1 MPRSQQVVCRQGLCV
16 DNGPCP
22 ATLCSVSD
30 PFTSS
35 DSAAETAE
43 RLRAIMETAVEGI
56 ITIDERGIMDSV
68 NAAACATFGYTADEM
83 SGKNVSMLMPEPD
96 SSRHDGYLERY
107 FQHGDARIIGIG
119 REVTGRR
126 KDGSTFPMDLS
137 VSEVLLPG
145 RRLFTGFVRDIS
157 ARKEQERALADMT
170 RSMEEKNRELEAL
183 VYAASHD
190 LRSPLVNIQGFA
202 GELAIACDEIT
213 QAVMEISM
221 DEKDRARLLQMI
233 SDGAREPLEF
243 ISAGTAK
250 IDRLMSGLLRVSRLG
265 RAAMRREE
273 VDLNA
278 LLRDVLRAM
287 EYQTQQTEA
296 QITVGDL
303 PECLGDDVHLN
314 QVFTNLL
321 DNALKYR
328 APERPIRIS
337 ITGRREGDQVV
348 CTVQDNG
355 IGIPQE
361 HTGRIFQIFHR
372 LSAGGGGEGLGL
384 TIVQRILDRMGG
396 SISVTSA
403 IGEGTAFHV
412 TLPAAG

>member
-1 MPRSQQVVCRQGLCV
+1 MGSGTLSIVSQ
-16 DNGPCP
+16 P
-22 ATLCSVSD
+22 
-30 PFTSS
+30 TSS
-35 DSAAETAE
+35 PDATAETAE

-68 NAAACATFGYTADEM
+68 NAAACAIFGYTAEEM
-83 SGKNVSMLMPEPD
+83 GGKNVSMLMPEPD
-96 SSRHDGYLERY
+96 SSLHDGYIQRY
-107 FQHGDARIIGIG
+107 LQHGDARIIGIG

-137 VSEVLLPG
+137 VSEVPLPG

-157 ARKEQERALADMT
+157 VRKEQERALSEMA
-170 RSMEEKNRELEAL
+170 RSLEEKNRELEAL

-202 GELAIACDEIT
+202 GELEIACDEIT
-213 QAVMEISM
+213 QAVRETPME
-221 DEKDRARLLQMI
+221 EKDRARLLQMI
-233 SDGAREPLEF
+233 AEGAREPLEY

-265 RAAMRREE
+265 REAMRREE
-273 VDLNA
+273 VNLNA
-278 LLRDVLRAM
+278 LLREVLRAM

-296 QITVGDL
+296 QIIVGDL
-303 PECLGDDVHLN
+303 PDCLGDDVHLN

-328 APERPIRIS
+328 APERGLVIR
-337 ITGRREGDQVV
+337 ITGRREGDQVI

-372 LSAGGGGEGLGL
+372 LSARSGGEGLGL

-396 SISVTSA
+396 SISVTSEV
-403 IGEGTAFHV
+403 GEGTAFHV